1 MLQKNFE
8 IAFPYLTFD
17 ADKQPTPRRKDA
29 YQDRHDE
36 PLGVRPM
43 REEFILKETADRPNT
58 FRLGFVGFDRA
69 GCQFVQKCREAIAEQ
84 HRRLVD
90 FDEFFNLRISSA
102 SAKGCS
108 CIVAAIGTE
117 TTAEQL
123 ASLFSASPSCN
134 WKIVIVPQ
142 DAWTEAKAETWHQM
156 ADTVLVIGQIPTG
169 AADFCTLLSTAFLP
183 GLIGLDYED
192 FRTTLSDATAT
203 GYLLHGDANGIAAA
217 TQALV
222 KQPGATR
229 LAQTKRAVFA
239 ARVELHT
246 AMCDLADA
254 MEILSDQLPDT
265 ANWIFGAVR
274 WKGME
279 NQASIRCIIML

>member
-1 MLQKNFE
+1 
-8 IAFPYLTFD
+8 
-17 ADKQPTPRRKDA
+17 
-29 YQDRHDE
+29 
-36 PLGVRPM
+36 M
-43 REEFILKETADRPNT
+43 REEFILKEPADRPNT

-69 GCQFVQKCREAIAEQ
+69 GCQFVQECREAIVAQ
-84 HRRLVD
+84 HQRLVD
-90 FDEFFNLRISSA
+90 FDEFFNLQLSSEA
-102 SAKGCS
+102 AKDCS
-108 CIVAAIGTE
+108 CIIAAIGRE
-117 TTAEQL
+117 TTTAQL
-123 ASLFSASPSCN
+123 ISVFSDFPSCD

-142 DAWTEAKAETWHQM
+142 DAWTEAKTEMWHQI
-156 ADTVLVIGQIPTG
+156 ADTVLVVDQKNAA

-203 GYLLHGDANGIAAA
+203 GYLLHGEANGIAVA

-239 ARVELHT
+239 ARVELDT

-254 MEILSDQLPDT
+254 MELLSDQLPDT

-274 WKGME
+274 WNGME
-279 NQASIRCIIML
+279 NQASVCCIIMI

>member
-1 MLQKNFE
+1 MRIKIDTMNL
-8 IAFPYLTFD
+8 
-17 ADKQPTPRRKDA
+17 
-29 YQDRHDE
+29 
-36 PLGVRPM
+36 LGVRPM
-43 REEFILKETADRPNT
+43 REEFILKETANRPNA
-58 FRLGFVGFDRA
+58 FRLGFVGFDHA
-69 GCQFVQKCREAIAEQ
+69 GCQFVQKCRESIVEQ

-102 SAKGCS
+102 SAKDCS

-123 ASLFSASPSCN
+123 TSLFSASPSCN
-134 WKIVIVPQ
+134 WKIVILPQ

-192 FRTTLSDATAT
+192 YRTTLSDATAT

-239 ARVELHT
+239 ARVELDT

-254 MEILSDQLPDT
+254 MEILSNQLPDT

>member
-1 MLQKNFE
+1 MKQT
-8 IAFPYLTFD
+8 AFR
-17 ADKQPTPRRKDA
+17 A
-29 YQDRHDE
+29 
-36 PLGVRPM
+36 
-43 REEFILKETADRPNT
+43 NT
-58 FRLGFVGFDRA
+58 FHLGFVGFDRA
-69 GCQFVQKCREAIAEQ
+69 GCQFVQKCREAIVEQ
-84 HRRLVD
+84 HKRVVN
-90 FDEFFNLRISSA
+90 FNEFSNWQISSEP
-102 SAKGCS
+102 AKDCF

-123 ASLFSASPSCN
+123 SALFSDSPSCD

-192 FRTTLSDATAT
+192 YRTTLSDATAT

-239 ARVELHT
+239 ARVELDT

-254 MEILSDQLPDT
+254 MEILSNQLPDT

>member
-1 MLQKNFE
+1 
-8 IAFPYLTFD
+8 
-17 ADKQPTPRRKDA
+17 
-29 YQDRHDE
+29 
-36 PLGVRPM
+36 M
-43 REEFILKETADRPNT
+43 REEFIMKQTAFRANT
-58 FRLGFVGFDRA
+58 FHLGFVGFDRA
-69 GCQFVQKCREAIAEQ
+69 GCQFVQKCREAIVEQ
-84 HRRLVD
+84 HKRVVN
-90 FDEFFNLRISSA
+90 FNEFSNWQISSEP
-102 SAKGCS
+102 AKDCF

-123 ASLFSASPSCN
+123 SALFSDSPSCD

-142 DAWTEAKAETWHQM
+142 DAWTEAKAEMWHQI

-192 FRTTLSDATAT
+192 YRTTLSDATAT

-239 ARVELHT
+239 ARVELDT

-254 MEILSDQLPDT
+254 MEILSNQLPDT

>member
-1 MLQKNFE
+1 MMTNS
-8 IAFPYLTFD
+8 
-17 ADKQPTPRRKDA
+17 
-29 YQDRHDE
+29 RHRAGRMRIKIDTMNL
-36 PLGVRPM
+36 LGVRPM
-43 REEFILKETADRPNT
+43 REEFIMKQTAFRANT
-58 FRLGFVGFDRA
+58 FHLGFVGFDRA
-69 GCQFVQKCREAIAEQ
+69 GCQFVQKCREAIVEQ
-84 HRRLVD
+84 HKRVVN
-90 FDEFFNLRISSA
+90 FNEFSNWQISSEP
-102 SAKGCS
+102 AKDCF

-123 ASLFSASPSCN
+123 SALFSDSPSCD

-192 FRTTLSDATAT
+192 YRTTLSDATAT

-239 ARVELHT
+239 ARVELDT

-254 MEILSDQLPDT
+254 MEILSNQLPDT
-265 ANWIFGAVR
+265 ANWIFGVP
-274 WKGME
+274 
-279 NQASIRCIIML
+279 C